1 MTVFFQRKH
10 GRHRHRKFS
19 SSIRQGMENFYG
31 HRRTLPMSHGVNAYT
46 GVAGLSDAAKVM
58 SDEANPD
65 LADGSEIDAHAEVEP
80 ASMQCGDLLGAS
92 PPIRQLFSLIEKV
105 APTRA
110 SVLISGESGT
120 GKELVA
126 SALHRQSKICDKPF
140 IALNCGAVSPHLI
153 EAELFGHERGSFT
166 GAVRTHKGC
175 FERADG
181 GTLFLDELTEM
192 SPEMQIKLL
201 RVLETGRFCRIGADQ
216 EIQVKVRLIA
226 ATNRDPQYAVD
237 SGVLRSDLFY
247 RLAVFPITVPTLRER
262 EGDAEL
268 LADVFLERLNVEEN
282 DHKVFSRASRRFLHD
297 YHWPG
302 NVRELKNTIYRAFIL
317 ADRELEL
324 ASAAGRVKAMVAP
337 VESDCVTFPLGSRLA
352 DAEQRLIF
360 ATLGY
365 CGGNKTQTAEVLGIS
380 LKTLYN
386 RLNEYQSKVY
396 VNNPADP
403 HPSCGANL
411 GV

>member
-1 MTVFFQRKH
+1 
-10 GRHRHRKFS
+10 
-19 SSIRQGMENFYG
+19 MENF
-31 HRRTLPMSHGVNAYT
+31 HAQRQALPMNHGANPYT
-46 GVAGLSDAAKVM
+46 GTADLS
-58 SDEANPD
+58 
-65 LADGSEIDAHAEVEP
+65 EP
-80 ASMQCGDLLGAS
+80 AKAMTEGENPGLVEERDIEGRAQAEQASMHCGDLFGAS
-92 PPIRQLFSLIEKV
+92 LPIRQLFHLIGKV

-110 SVLISGESGT
+110 SVLISGESGA

-126 SALHRQSKICDKPF
+126 SAIHLQSKMKDKPF
-140 IALNCGAVSPHLI
+140 IALNCGAISPHLI

-175 FERADG
+175 FERANG

-192 SPEMQIKLL
+192 SAEMQIKLL
-201 RVLETGRFCRIGADQ
+201 RVLETGRFCRIGADE

-237 SGVLRSDLFY
+237 SGMLRGDLFY
-247 RLAVFPITVPTLRER
+247 RLAVFPITVPSLRER

-268 LADVFLERLNVEEN
+268 LAELFLARLNEEEN
-282 DHKVFSRASRRFLHD
+282 AGKILSGASRRFLQD

-302 NVRELKNTIYRAFIL
+302 NVRELKNTVHRAFIL
-317 ADRELEL
+317 ADRELDL
-324 ASAAGRVKAMVAP
+324 AAAAGRVKAMVAP

-352 DAEQRLIF
+352 EAEQRLIF

-386 RLNEYQSKVY
+386 RLNEYQSKAY
-396 VNNPADP
+396 VNGPGDP

>member
-1 MTVFFQRKH
+1 
-10 GRHRHRKFS
+10 
-19 SSIRQGMENFYG
+19 MENFHG
-31 HRRTLPMSHGVNAYT
+31 QRRAHPTSHGANSYT
-46 GVAGLSDAAKVM
+46 GVVGLSDAAKAIV
-58 SDEANPD
+58 DEGNPD
-65 LADGSEIDAHAEVEP
+65 LLNESEEDACTETEQESV
-80 ASMQCGDLLGAS
+80 QCGDLVGAS
-92 PPIRQLFSLIEKV
+92 LPIRQLFNLIGKV

-126 SALHRQSKICDKPF
+126 SAVHLQSKMKDKPF

-175 FERADG
+175 FERANG

-192 SPEMQIKLL
+192 SAEMQIKLL
-201 RVLETGRFCRIGADQ
+201 RVLETGRFCRIGADE
-216 EIQVKVRLIA
+216 EIQVRVRLVA

-237 SGVLRSDLFY
+237 SGMLRSDLFY
-247 RLAVFPITVPTLRER
+247 RLAVFPITVPPLRER

-268 LADVFLERLNVEEN
+268 LAEVFLARLNEEE
-282 DHKVFSRASRRFLHD
+282 DASKTLSRASRRFLHD

-302 NVRELKNTIYRAFIL
+302 NVRELKNTIHRAFIL
-317 ADRELEL
+317 AERELDL
-324 ASAAGRVKAMVAP
+324 PSAAGRIKAMVAP

-365 CGGNKTQTAEVLGIS
+365 CDGNKTQTAEVLGIS

-396 VNNPADP
+396 VNGPGDP